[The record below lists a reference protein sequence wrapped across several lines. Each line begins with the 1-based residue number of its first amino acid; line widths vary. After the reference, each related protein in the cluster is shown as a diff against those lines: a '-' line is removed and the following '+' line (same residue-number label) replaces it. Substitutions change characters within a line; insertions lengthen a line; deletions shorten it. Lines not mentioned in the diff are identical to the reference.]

1 MAELNTIEEEQEPDI
16 IESDVS
22 VPKSDVEVS
31 EPDASASQLEPTNVK
46 PKITIVKPKLTI
58 IPSDPEAPVP
68 FSTPENP
75 SEPEINKGSDSVI
88 LGITNKKN

>member
-31 EPDASASQLEPTNVK
+31 AKTYYYSFRP
-46 PKITIVKPKLTI
+46 
-58 IPSDPEAPVP
+58 
-68 FSTPENP
+68 
-75 SEPEINKGSDSVI
+75 
-88 LGITNKKN
+88 